1 MRRALILPVIA
12 LALGACGCNI
22 LGPAMYFLRPPQIQK
37 PVYKFPSGSRVA
49 VVVEAARP
57 EYENPLFAQTLVD
70 RTLEYLERGKWG
82 GTLVPLSATYDLR
95 SRAEYPTWSMQRI
108 GRELSADYVL
118 YMRIELLGT
127 RESPLTPVL
136 APRTELRM
144 RVIEVAAPASH
155 ARVWP
160 AEPEGHLVR
169 CNRQVIEASEAGDE
183 DTELVKLA
191 RDAAYWTS
199 MPFISVDLE
208 EPTPVE
214 P

>member
-1 MRRALILPVIA
+1 MPRRAIVIVMIA
-12 LALGACGCNI
+12 SLASAGCNI
-22 LGPAMYFLRPPQIQK
+22 MGPLMYYFRPPQIQK

-70 RTLEYLERGKWG
+70 RTAEYLEKGKWNA
-82 GTLVPLSATYDLR
+82 TLVPLSATYDLR
-95 SRAEYPTWSMQRI
+95 SRTEYPTWSIQRI

-136 APRTELRM
+136 SPRVEIRM
-144 RVIEVAAPASH
+144 RVIEVAAPA
-155 ARVWP
+155 ARARAWP
-160 AEPEGHLVR
+160 EEPEGHLVR
-169 CNRQVIEASEAGDE
+169 CTRQVIEASDPEME
-183 DTELVKLA
+183 DGELVKLA
-191 RDAAYWTS
+191 KDTAYWTS

-208 EPTPVE
+208 EKTPIE